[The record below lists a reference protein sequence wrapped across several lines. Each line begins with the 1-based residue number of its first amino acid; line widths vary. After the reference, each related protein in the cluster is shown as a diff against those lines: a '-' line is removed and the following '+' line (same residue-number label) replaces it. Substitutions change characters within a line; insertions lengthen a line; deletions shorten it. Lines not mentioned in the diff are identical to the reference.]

1 MGTARIL
8 QIRTGE
14 GRESTPGVRVWSA
27 SGERMTQNY
36 VELQPGATT
45 SVDRHANEQIN
56 YLLRGRLEVTLGPD
70 GLTRQ
75 ELAPGESVIIPPY
88 VEHRFRVIGDLAAAM
103 VAFLSPA
110 RDQSG
115 HQRSDR

>member
-1 MGTARIL
+1 MSTPRIL

-14 GRESTPGVRVWSA
+14 GRESTPGVRVWTA

-56 YLLRGRLEVTLGPD
+56 YLLRGRLEVYLGPD
-70 GLTRQ
+70 GQTKH
-75 ELAPGESVIIPPY
+75 ELAPGESVIIPPH

-110 RDQSG
+110 RDRDAPQS
-115 HQRSDR
+115 SDR